1 MSKDVS
7 VGYKLTEVGVIPEDW
22 EVKQLENI
30 AMLER
35 GKFTARPRNDPKYYG
50 GSIPFIQTGDVSNS
64 NGEISNYS
72 QTLNLEGLKVS
83 KLFQKGTLFFT
94 IAANIGDVGFT
105 SFDTACPDSL
115 VAITAYAGINRTWL
129 FYELGSRK
137 KVFEGLATQNAQL
150 NINLEKLR
158 PYQIPI
164 PPLPEQEAIAL
175 VLSDTD
181 ALITSLDK
189 LIAKKRDIKQA
200 AMQQLLTGKQR
211 LEGFGDRSIGRFKQ
225 TEVGMIPDDWDIIT
239 LRDVIDY
246 TKGFAFQS
254 KDYQIDGVRIIR
266 VSDTNSESIGD
277 ENPICIDIH
286 KALSY
291 GKWSLKEYDLVFS
304 TVGSKPPMYSSMVG
318 KVIMINKTYEGSL
331 LNQNAVLV
339 RSKDRS
345 ICKQII
351 FLNNCKSKRYLRH
364 IETIFRG
371 NANQASLTLHDLFQ
385 FQIALPSDQEE
396 QQAIAKVLSDMD
408 SEISALEQRREK
420 TKALKQAMMQELLTG
435 KIRLL

>member
-1 MSKDVS
+1 M
-7 VGYKLTEVGVIPEDW
+7 
-22 EVKQLENI
+22 
-30 AMLER
+30 
-35 GKFTARPRNDPKYYG
+35 
-50 GSIPFIQTGDVSNS
+50 
-64 NGEISNYS
+64 
-72 QTLNLEGLKVS
+72 
-83 KLFQKGTLFFT
+83 
-94 IAANIGDVGFT
+94 
-105 SFDTACPDSL
+105 
-115 VAITAYAGINRTWL
+115 
-129 FYELGSRK
+129 GSRK